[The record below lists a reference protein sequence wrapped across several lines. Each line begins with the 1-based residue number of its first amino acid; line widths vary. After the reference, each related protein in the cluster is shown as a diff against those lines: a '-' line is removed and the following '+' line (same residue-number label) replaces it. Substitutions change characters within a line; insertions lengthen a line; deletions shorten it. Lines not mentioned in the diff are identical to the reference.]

1 MDKTKIETEVEKTL
15 DAGGFELVDLKFA
28 SHNGKPL
35 LQAFVDR
42 EQGGVTLDDCEAL
55 SEKVGACLDMNNF
68 YENGYFLEVSS
79 PGMDR
84 VLRKDKDFRRFKGK
98 HAKVRLKM
106 PVNGSRVYYG
116 DIEGFEDGHVLLSGD
131 LKFKLEDIE
140 EARLH
145 PTDDEIL
152 KGKQRGT
159 H

>member
-1 MDKTKIETEVEKTL
+1 MDKSKLESEIENTL
-15 DAGGFELVDLKFA
+15 GAAGFELVDLKLA

-42 EQGGVTLDDCEAL
+42 EQGGVTLDDCTAL

-84 VLRKDKDFRRFKGK
+84 VLKKEKDFKRFAGRQV
-98 HAKVRLKM
+98 KVRLKR

-116 DIEGFEDGHVLLSGD
+116 AVTGFENGQVHLSGD
-131 LKFKLEDIE
+131 LKFSLEDID
-140 EARLH
+140 EARLN
-145 PTDDEIL
+145 PTDEEIL
-152 KGKQRGT
+152 KGK
-159 H
+159 